1 MARSGTPISLLD
13 VKEISTSN
21 HKAQYVSKE
30 KDRQCGSILN
40 GGNPKP
46 SFNQSYTTSA
56 FLRAHKCT
64 RQRGIPLLW
73 QFTLGSI
80 HSKPQSELS
89 NPSVSE
95 SRALKRTNSCAGNS
109 RRETC
114 PCYLILYPAL
124 GLDGSNRTHQAATM
138 IHCRPS
144 RRSLAVSFVLRRVK
158 KQAIDEKVR
167 RK

>member
-56 FLRAHKCT
+56 FIRAHKVHASERHPAAMAIYFGQHT
-64 RQRGIPLLW
+64 
-73 QFTLGSI
+73 FETS
-80 HSKPQSELS
+80 QS
-89 NPSVSE
+89 NFPTSVSE
-95 SRALKRTNSCAGNS
+95 SRALKRTNSCAGNP

-114 PCYLILYPAL
+114 HCYVSPYPAKV
-124 GLDGSNRTHQAATM
+124 NWMVATGP
-138 IHCRPS
+138 IRQQ
-144 RRSLAVSFVLRRVK
+144 L
-158 KQAIDEKVR
+158 
-167 RK
+167 

>member
-56 FLRAHKCT
+56 FIRAHKCT

-95 SRALKRTNSCAGNS
+95 SRALKRTNSCAGNP

-114 PCYLILYPAL
+114 HCYVSPYPAKV
-124 GLDGSNRTHQAATM
+124 NWMVATGP
-138 IHCRPS
+138 IRQQ
-144 RRSLAVSFVLRRVK
+144 L
-158 KQAIDEKVR
+158 
-167 RK
+167 